1 MAANASDMFQK
12 VARSTATT
20 LSAPG
25 YTVGATSINVAS
37 TSNWPADTGITFGID
52 EVDGGGNRIAGTY
65 NIFRGTVGSATQLA
79 NLTYVGGDANRNYSA
94 GATTRV
100 YILVS
105 YARENRLV
113 DGLLVSHDQ
122 DGTLKAGAVDV
133 AGVLASNV
141 VETAKIK
148 DANVTTA
155 KIADDAVTAPKIDWA
170 STGANAGIWWEELGR
185 TTLSSS
191 GDTITVSSI
200 PARKYL
206 QIRANYSS
214 TGGTVDSY
222 IRFNNDGGANYASV
236 YATIGGSANTDV
248 SNGGIIIT
256 GAATSV
262 NQYVVVDILNISN
275 KEKTT
280 QLLRAETNT
289 TGAGT
294 APTSLLGV
302 GKWANT
308 SAQINRIDIAN
319 VSGTGDF
326 AIGSELVVLGH
337 N

>member
-122 DGTLKAGAVDV
+122 DGTLKAGAVDG

-148 DANVTTA
+148 DG
-155 KIADDAVTAPKIDWA
+155 AVTAEKL
-170 STGANAGIWWEELGR
+170 STGAITLGYAQA
-185 TTLSSS
+185 TTDFATSS
-191 GDTITVSSI
+191 GTLVDV
-200 PARKYL
+200 
-206 QIRANYSS
+206 
-214 TGGTVDSY
+214 TG
-222 IRFNNDGGANYASV
+222 
-236 YATIGGSANTDV
+236 
-248 SNGGIIIT
+248 
-256 GAATSV
+256 
-262 NQYVVVDILNISN
+262 L
-275 KEKTT
+275 
-280 QLLRAETNT
+280 
-289 TGAGT
+289 
-294 APTSLLGV
+294 
-302 GKWANT
+302 
-308 SAQINRIDIAN
+308 N
-319 VSGTGDF
+319 VSVTIPSGGRRAKITFGCKFVKCDTPGYGNTI
-326 AIGSELVVLGH
+326 AILEGSTILQKYVWTTPASNHAINGFMVATTVPSAGVKTYKIQALSDAGATQTIVASSDAPSFILVELI
-337 N
+337 

>member
-122 DGTLKAGAVDV
+122 DGTLKAGAVDN
-133 AGVLASNV
+133 ATVLASNV

-148 DANVTTA
+148 DG
-155 KIADDAVTAPKIDWA
+155 AVTPEKL
-170 STGANAGIWWEELGR
+170 STSPTGFGLQEIAR
-185 TTLSSS
+185 TTLSSAS
-191 GDTITVSSI
+191 DTITVSSI
-200 PARKYL
+200 PTKKYL
-206 QIRANYSS
+206 FIKAVLIP
-214 TGGTVDSY
+214 TGGNITGTLKL
-222 IRFNNDGGANYASV
+222 NNDTGTNYTIR
-236 YATIGGSANTDV
+236 YADNFAGGGSASLTSQSPTGWAD
-248 SNGGIIIT
+248 NGTAFNVLVAEIKIANLAIYEKMAVGTIWGGNVV
-256 GAATSV
+256 GAANAT
-262 NQYVVVDILNISN
+262 NIRYWSG
-275 KEKTT
+275 KW
-280 QLLRAETNT
+280 TNT
-289 TGAGT
+289 TD
-294 APTSLLGV
+294 
-302 GKWANT
+302 
-308 SAQINRIDIAN
+308 QINRVDIIN
-319 VSGTGDF
+319 FGTGDY
-326 AIGSELVVLGH
+326 AAGSEVVILG
-337 N
+337 NN

>member
-122 DGTLKAGAVDV
+122 DGTLK
-133 AGVLASNV
+133 NN
-141 VETAKIK
+141 T
-148 DANVTTA
+148 VTTP
-155 KIADDAVTAPKIDWA
+155 KIADGAVTADKVDF
-170 STGANAGIWWEELGR
+170 TTGIWWEEIGR
-185 TTLSSS
+185 TTLSVA
-191 GDTITVSSI
+191 GDTITVSGL

-206 QIRANYSS
+206 KVIVSLRDA
-214 TGGTVDSY
+214 GGTIAGLVKL
-222 IRFNNDGGANYASV
+222 NNDSGNNYARRAS
-236 YATIGGSANTDV
+236 
-248 SNGGIIIT
+248 SNGGADATATSSDHIMSVSAVG
-256 GAATSV
+256 GAAALPVLANIDIV
-262 NQYVVVDILNISN
+262 NWSNDVKMASSSIVD
-275 KEKTT
+275 K
-280 QLLRAETNT
+280 
-289 TGAGT
+289 GGGT
-294 APTSLLGV
+294 AATAPGRSERV
-302 GKWANT
+302 GTWFNT
-308 SAQINRIDIAN
+308 DQINRIDVTN
-319 VSGTGDF
+319 NGTGDF
-326 AIGSELVVLGH
+326 AIGSEIIVLGTD
-337 N
+337 

>member
-52 EVDGGGNRIAGTY
+52 EVDGNGNRIAGTY

-122 DGTLKAGAVDV
+122 DGTLKAGAVDN
-133 AGVLASNV
+133 AAILASNV
-141 VETAKIK
+141 VETPKIK
-148 DANVTTA
+148 NANVTAT
-155 KIADDAVTAPKIDWA
+155 KIDWA

-191 GDTITVSSI
+191 SDTITVSSI

-206 QIRANYSS
+206 QIRASYSS
-214 TGGTVDSY
+214 VGGTISAH
-222 IRFNNDGGANYASV
+222 IRFNNDGGANYAYQ
-236 YATIGGSANTDV
+236 YATLGGAATSTTND
-248 SNGGIIIT
+248 GGIIIT
-256 GAATSV
+256 GAATST
-262 NQYVVVDILNISN
+262 NQHVVVDILNISN
-275 KEKTT
+275 KEKLSQFTRT
-280 QLLRAETNT
+280 EGNA

-294 APTSLLGV
+294 APTSLICT

-308 SAQINRIDIAN
+308 SAQINRIDIVN
-319 VSGTGDF
+319 VSGSGDF

>member
-1 MAANASDMFQK
+1 MAASANDYFQK
-12 VARSTATT
+12 VGRSTATT

-25 YTVGATSINVAS
+25 YTVADTAITVAS
-37 TSNWPADTGITFGID
+37 TTNWPTTTGITFAID
-52 EVDGGGNRIAGTY
+52 EVDASGNRVTGTY
-65 NIFRGTVGSATQLA
+65 NVFRGTVSSATQIN

-105 YARENRLV
+105 SYRDNRLV

-122 DGTLKAGAVDV
+122 DGTLKTDSVDSTQIK
-133 AGVLASNV
+133 ANAITTPKLA
-141 VETAKIK
+141 
-148 DANVTTA
+148 DG
-155 KIADDAVTAPKIDWA
+155 AVTADKVDWA

-191 GDTITVSSI
+191 SDTITVSSI

-206 QIRANYSS
+206 QIRANYSGV
-214 TGGTVDSY
+214 GGTISAH
-222 IRFNNDGGANYASV
+222 IRFNNDSGANYAYQ
-236 YATIGGSANTDV
+236 YAPLGGTSTSDIND
-248 SNGGIIIT
+248 GGIVIT
-256 GAATSV
+256 GAATST
-262 NQYVVVDILNISN
+262 NQHVVVDILNISN
-275 KEKTT
+275 KEKLSQFTRT
-280 QLLRAETNT
+280 EGNA

-294 APTSLLGV
+294 APTSLICT

-308 SAQINRIDIAN
+308 SAQINRIDIVN
-319 VSGTGDF
+319 VYGSGDF

>member
-1 MAANASDMFQK
+1 MTANANDMFQK
-12 VARSTATT
+12 VSRSTATT

-25 YTVGATSINVAS
+25 YTIGATSINVAS
-37 TSNWPADTGITFGID
+37 TSNWPADTGITFAID
-52 EVDGGGNRIAGTY
+52 EVDGNGNRINGTY

-122 DGTLKAGAVDV
+122 DGTLKAGAVDN
-133 AGVLASNV
+133 AAVLASNV
-141 VETAKIK
+141 VETPKIK
-148 DANVTTA
+148 NANVTAT
-155 KIADDAVTAPKIDWA
+155 KIDWD

-191 GDTITVSSI
+191 SDTITVSSI

-206 QIRANYSS
+206 QIRASYSS
-214 TGGTVDSY
+214 VGGTISAH
-222 IRFNNDGGANYASV
+222 IRFNNDGGANYAYQ
-236 YATIGGSANTDV
+236 YATLGGTSTSATND
-248 SNGGIIIT
+248 GGVIIT
-256 GAATSV
+256 GAATST
-262 NQYVVVDILNISN
+262 NQHVVVDILNISN
-275 KEKTT
+275 KEKLSQFTRT
-280 QLLRAETNT
+280 EGNA

-294 APTSLLGV
+294 APTSLICI

-308 SAQINRIDIAN
+308 SAQINRIDIVN
-319 VSGTGDF
+319 VSGSGDF

>member
-105 YARENRLV
+105 SYRDNRLV
-113 DGLLVSHDQ
+113 DGLLVAHNQ
-122 DGTLKAGAVDV
+122 DGTLKTDSVDSTQIK
-133 AGVLASNV
+133 ANAITTPKLASGS
-141 VETAKIK
+141 
-148 DANVTTA
+148 
-155 KIADDAVTAPKIDWA
+155 VTADKVDF
-170 STGANAGIWWEELGR
+170 TTGIWWEELGR

-191 GDTITVSSI
+191 SDTITVSSI

-206 QIRANYSS
+206 LVKSVLIP
-214 TGGTVDSY
+214 TGGGITGTVKL
-222 IRFNNDGGANYASV
+222 NNDTGNNYTIR
-236 YATIGGSANTDV
+236 YADNFAGGGSANTV
-248 SNGGIIIT
+248 SQTPTGWLDNGMASNVIIGEMYIINIDIYEKIAGGSVYGGGVG
-256 GAATSV
+256 GAANAT
-262 NQYVVVDILNISN
+262 NIRHWS
-275 KEKTT
+275 
-280 QLLRAETNT
+280 
-289 TGAGT
+289 
-294 APTSLLGV
+294 

-308 SAQINRIDIAN
+308 SAQINRIDVFN
-319 VSGTGDF
+319 SGAGDY
-326 AIGSELVVLGH
+326 AIGSELVILGH